1 MSARKVC
8 INHPSSYYT
17 GKEQSPLHFGLS
29 AEGYDINSIME
40 GYDKDLWIV
49 EVRNS
54 KKVWTKKE
62 SINKMTYEIPLIT
75 ETTGDLRT
83 GDLRTGDLRTGDLRT
98 GDLRTGDLRTGD
110 LKECDVSN
118 ASVAIV
124 EPIVETVVLPS
135 VATEPVV
142 APSVA
147 TEDNKKTKPKARKT
161 ATAATAANAATA
173 KPVAVAAKPA
183 KPATATDATAA
194 TAAANPVAKPV
205 DATDATVST
214 KPVAATATATDYTLF
229 ITYRIQQ
236 LKKECADNK
245 KNYDCARYE
254 WKEYKNK
261 PDELREIMVAARQKA
276 SDDTK

>member
-8 INHPSSYYT
+8 INHPSSYYS

-40 GYDKDLWIV
+40 GFDKELWIV

-62 SINKMTYEIPLIT
+62 HINKMTYEIPLIT

-83 GDLRTGDLRTGDLRT
+83 GDL
-98 GDLRTGDLRTGD
+98 
-110 LKECDVSN
+110 KECD

-135 VATEPVV
+135 VATETVVLPSVATETVV

-147 TEDNKKTKPKARKT
+147 TETVVAEDNKKTKPKARKT
-161 ATAATAANAATA
+161 ATA

-183 KPATATDATAA
+183 KDATSAD
-194 TAAANPVAKPV
+194 TAIDAKPV
-205 DATDATVST
+205 ADATDATVTT
-214 KPVAATATATDYTLF
+214 KPAATAATAATDYTLF

-261 PDELREIMVAARQKA
+261 PEELRVIMVAARQYA